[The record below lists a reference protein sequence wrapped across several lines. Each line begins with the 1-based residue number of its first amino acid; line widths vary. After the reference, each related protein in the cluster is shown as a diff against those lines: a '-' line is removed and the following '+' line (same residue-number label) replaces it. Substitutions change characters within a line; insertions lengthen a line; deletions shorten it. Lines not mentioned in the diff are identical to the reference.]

1 MWIQITHPNLHSGL
15 RGCNQTSST
24 QKWLSSAWK
33 TSQRTRQ
40 KGALKMSPAQDVCR
54 PAPDFQSAMLMLGLT
69 ILESQYW
76 KISKQ
81 PIFSST
87 LQYFHPI
94 TQKSIN
100 QPFIIH
106 TLKGT
111 DKATIKIATEKTIQ
125 RTPFSQQTAKI
136 YVYIK
141 TIPINFILS
150 R

>member
-1 MWIQITHPNLHSGL
+1 MWIQITHPNLHSWQ

-24 QKWLSSAWK
+24 QKWLSSAWT

-54 PAPDFQSAMLMLGLT
+54 PALDFQSAMLMLGLT
-69 ILESQYW
+69 ILVSQYW

-81 PIFSST
+81 PIYLST

-100 QPFIIH
+100 LPFIIH
-106 TLKGT
+106 TFKGT
-111 DKATIKIATEKTIQ
+111 DKATIKSATEK
-125 RTPFSQQTAKI
+125 PFREHLFLSQQPKFTYTLKLYQLI
-136 YVYIK
+136 
-141 TIPINFILS
+141 S
-150 R
+150 S